1 MRARF
6 PSNGGPPI
14 IKTGKN
20 MFQTSPSAP
29 PTGGLT
35 ASPLITSNAGDPP
48 VPLGPHP
55 VSLHTIRFTGSGSE
69 YFRIWIVN
77 LLLTLVTLGLY
88 YPWAKVR
95 KLQYFYGNTFVIGH
109 PLSFHGDPKKMLRGF
124 LLVSLLM
131 LAYGVAGRV
140 SPNAGA
146 MAGLILAAI
155 WPALMRASL
164 QFRLG
169 QTSWR
174 GLRFHFNGSLKDA
187 YMVFLKPMLIGL
199 GAILLSVIVAAMLPR
214 ALSGVFVA
222 LVTIA
227 GMVCLG
233 PYLLWRIKRYQHQH
247 YALGQLQTTF
257 KATFGDVLR
266 IFLKTGL
273 LSVLAV
279 VGLAVLCGLVF
290 ASVGLNQIPS
300 EKPDMRQL
308 MAWSSLLLPA
318 IVISYILLTQV
329 IQGPYFSSR
338 MQNLV
343 WTQTGNRLVRFKSHL
358 GWGPLAWLALK
369 NWLLVALTLGLYW
382 PFAAIALA
390 RARLQAIVI
399 HTRQDPDLL
408 LAQANRAHSDATG
421 DLAADLIGVDLG
433 L

>member
-1 MRARF
+1 
-6 PSNGGPPI
+6 
-14 IKTGKN
+14 
-20 MFQTSPSAP
+20 MFQNSPSAP
-29 PTGGLT
+29 RAGGLT
-35 ASPLITSNAGDPP
+35 ASPLITRNAGDSP

-95 KLQYFYGNTFVIGH
+95 KLQYFYGNTVVIGH
-109 PLSFHGDPKKMLRGF
+109 TLAFHGEPKKMLRGF

-131 LAYGVAGRV
+131 LTYGVAGRV
-140 SPNAGA
+140 SPTAGA
-146 MAGLILAAI
+146 VAGLILAAI

-164 QFRLG
+164 QFRLA

-174 GLRFHFNGSLKDA
+174 GLRFHFTGSLKDA
-187 YMVFLKPMLIGL
+187 YMVFLKPILVSL
-199 GAILLSVIVAAMLPR
+199 GVVLLSVIVAAMLPR
-214 ALSGVFVA
+214 ALSGIFVA
-222 LVTIA
+222 LIA
-227 GMVCLG
+227 IGGMVCLG
-233 PYLLWRIKRYQHQH
+233 PYMLWRIKRYQHQH
-247 YALGQLQTTF
+247 YALGQLQTSF
-257 KATFGDVLR
+257 KATFGDMLR

-273 LSVLAV
+273 LSVVAV
-279 VGLAVLCGLVF
+279 TGMVILCGLLF
-290 ASVGLNQIPS
+290 AAVGMNQVLS
-300 EKPDMRQL
+300 SKPDMRQL
-308 MAWSSLLLPA
+308 MSWSGLLVPA
-318 IVISYILLTQV
+318 MVIAYILITQV

-358 GWGPLAWLALK
+358 GWGELAWLALK

-408 LAQANRAHSDATG
+408 LAQANQTTSDASG
-421 DLAADLIGVDLG
+421 DLAADLIGIDVG

>member
-1 MRARF
+1 M
-6 PSNGGPPI
+6 S
-14 IKTGKN
+14 
-20 MFQTSPSAP
+20 QTSPSAP
-29 PTGGLT
+29 PAGGLT
-35 ASPLITSNAGDPP
+35 ASPLITSNAGDSP

-77 LLLTLVTLGLY
+77 LLLTLVTAGLY

-95 KLQYFYGNTFVIGH
+95 KLQYFYGNTVVIGH
-109 PLSFHGDPKKMLRGF
+109 TLAFHGDPKKMLRGF

-131 LAYGVAGRV
+131 LMYGVAGRV
-140 SPNAGA
+140 SPTAGFV
-146 MAGLILAAI
+146 AGLILATI

-164 QFRLG
+164 QFRLA

-174 GLRFHFNGSLKDA
+174 GLRFHFTGSLKDA
-187 YMVFLKPMLIGL
+187 YMVFLKPILVSL
-199 GAILLSVIVAAMLPR
+199 GVVLLSVIVAAMLPR
-214 ALSGVFVA
+214 ALSGIFVA
-222 LVTIA
+222 LVVVA

-233 PYLLWRIKRYQHQH
+233 PYTLWRIKRYQHQH
-247 YALGQLQTTF
+247 YALGQLQTSF
-257 KATFGDVLR
+257 KATFSDMLR

-273 LSVLAV
+273 LFLVSVMGLAV
-279 VGLAVLCGLVF
+279 VCGLLF
-290 ASVGLNQIPS
+290 AAIGMNQILS
-300 EKPDMRQL
+300 SKPDVRQL
-308 MAWSSLLLPA
+308 MSWSGLLVPA
-318 IVISYILLTQV
+318 MIIAYILITQV

-358 GWGPLAWLALK
+358 GWGELAWLALK

-408 LAQANRAHSDATG
+408 LAQANQTTSDASG
-421 DLAADLIGVDLG
+421 DLAADLIGIDVG